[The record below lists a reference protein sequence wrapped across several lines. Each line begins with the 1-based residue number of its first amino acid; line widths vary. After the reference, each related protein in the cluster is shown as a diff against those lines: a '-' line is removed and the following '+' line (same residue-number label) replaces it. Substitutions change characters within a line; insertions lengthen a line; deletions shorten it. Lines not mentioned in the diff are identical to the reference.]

1 MPYIVSYRKASD
13 AYTTY
18 QLALPDDAA
27 AVELCTL
34 AGVTYVSVPDAVALP
49 PQPEQIA
56 ASVAT
61 VTPDPA
67 LREAIK
73 QASPH
78 CQLIDERVREMVRQQ
93 YPLEDELKY
102 ARIGVGAAM
111 GMYSPTPDEIQAMTV
126 FGEHAES
133 ARQWGR
139 EQRAALGL

>member
-1 MPYIVSYRKASD
+1 MAYIVSYQKASD

-18 QLALPDDAA
+18 QLALPDDAG

-34 AGVTYVSVPDAVALP
+34 AGVTYISVPDGVTLP
-49 PQPEQIA
+49 AQPEQIA

-61 VTPDPA
+61 VALDPA

-73 QASPH
+73 RASPH
-78 CQLIDERVREMVRQQ
+78 CQLIDARVREMVRQQ
-93 YPLEDELKY
+93 YPLEDELKF

-111 GMYSPTPDEIQAMTV
+111 GMYSPTPDEVQAMTV
-126 FGEHAES
+126 FGEHAEA

-139 EQRAALGL
+139 DERAALGL